1 MKKLI
6 TIALVAA
13 TITGAQAQKIN
24 AAKVPAAVK
33 AAFTKQYP
41 GIAAKWEKEDGK
53 YEAGFTQNGHIMSAT
68 YEPNGPLTET
78 ETDIAI
84 TELPEAAAAY
94 VKTNYKGKKIKAAA
108 KITRADGS
116 INYEAEVN
124 GRDVIFDAGGK
135 FLKEVKG

>member
-1 MKKLI
+1 MI
-6 TIALVAA
+6 VLVAA
-13 TITGAQAQKIN
+13 FTTEVQAQKIN

-33 AAFTKQYP
+33 TAFAKQYP

-84 TELPEAAAAY
+84 TELPAGAVAY
-94 VKTNYKGKKIKAAA
+94 VKTHCKGKSIKAAA
-108 KITRADGS
+108 KITKADGS
-116 INYEAEVN
+116 VNYEAEVN
-124 GRDVIFDAGGK
+124 GRDVIFDAEGK
-135 FLKEVKG
+135 FLKEVKD